1 MISFK
6 CKTCGG
12 EMTVERTGNLVCAYC
27 GGKAVLT
34 DRQLSE
40 YRDFRQRM
48 VEYLRNLNDGS
59 VEDPRGDA
67 LWADANLTAFRTAE
81 GAAISARYL
90 YTVQDAP
97 AVMYLTRSAALYRFP
112 REERSK
118 AALAEQWLGRLQYP
132 QADSR
137 GLSRCFP
144 TVTGRFELEDGG
156 ILLALAREEQ
166 FFPLA
171 MYGALL
177 PEHAAWVVSRLE
189 NICCVLEYSGL
200 VHGGISPESV
210 FINPVTHEAALLGG
224 WWNADVRRA
233 SSLAAAN
240 ADLVALR
247 RTADRALGPYRASVP
262 HAFDRFL
269 REAPLTNAY
278 DDFALWDQVIEK
290 GFGGRRF
297 VKMTP

>member
-12 EMTVERTGNLVCAYC
+12 EMTVERTGDLVCAYC
-27 GGKAVLT
+27 GSKAVFT
-34 DRQLSE
+34 DRQLAE

-48 VEYLRNLNDGS
+48 VEYLRNVSDDNKNAAQL
-59 VEDPRGDA
+59 DA
-67 LWADANLTAFRTAE
+67 LWADADTTVFRTAE

-90 YTVQDAP
+90 YTAQDAP

-112 REERSK
+112 REERGK
-118 AALAEQWLGRLQYP
+118 AALAEHWLSRLQYP
-132 QADSR
+132 QADIR

-144 TVTGRFELEDGG
+144 TVTGHFELEDGG

-210 FINPVTHEAALLGG
+210 FINPVTHEAALVGG
-224 WWNADVRRA
+224 
-233 SSLAAAN
+233 
-240 ADLVALR
+240 
-247 RTADRALGPYRASVP
+247 
-262 HAFDRFL
+262 
-269 REAPLTNAY
+269 
-278 DDFALWDQVIEK
+278 
-290 GFGGRRF
+290 
-297 VKMTP
+297 